1 MKAVILAAGLS
12 TRLRQCTQ
20 GLPKTLLTF
29 GPRTILDY
37 QLDSLFETGIRE
49 VAIVVGYQKQRILD
63 HVARHHR
70 RRRPAITFIEN
81 PRFAETNNI
90 YSLWLALEWV
100 GQTDFLALNADVLY
114 HTGILRPALAAPEPI
129 SVIIDPEFRE
139 DPIKVL
145 IQGNRVTTMRKGIPR
160 HESCG
165 TYVGITRFSADICS
179 AFFAAMKALVDEG
192 QVDVFFN
199 VGVERL
205 IAQGVPVGFT
215 TTQGLPWSEVDD
227 EGDLEFARTQVFP
240 LLRGDSKPAVPP
252 PVQRVAS
259 G

>member
-12 TRLRQCTQ
+12 TRLRRYAKD
-20 GLPKTLLTF
+20 LPKTLLAF

-49 VAIVVGYQKQRILD
+49 VAIVVGYQKHRIVD
-63 HVARHHR
+63 HVARHHATR
-70 RRRPAITFIEN
+70 QQAITFIEN

-100 GQTDFLALNADVLY
+100 GESDFLALNADVLY
-114 HTGILRPALAAPEPI
+114 HADILPPSLAAPEPV
-129 SVIIDPEFRE
+129 SVIIDPEFRY

-145 IQGNRVTTMRKGIPR
+145 IEGKRVTAMRKGIPP

-165 TYVGITRFSADICS
+165 TYIGITRFSAAICP
-179 AFFAAMKALVDEG
+179 AFLAAMKSLVDDG
-192 QVDVFFN
+192 QVNVFFN
-199 VGVERL
+199 VAVERL

-215 TTQGLPWSEVDD
+215 TTQGLPWTEVDD
-227 EGDLEFARTQVFP
+227 EADLRFARTQIVP
-240 LLRGDSKPAVPP
+240 QLLAESPTARQRPAP
-252 PVQRVAS
+252 RLAS
-259 G
+259 R

>member
-12 TRLRQCTQ
+12 TRLRQHARD
-20 GLPKTLLTF
+20 LPKTLLAF
-29 GPRTILDY
+29 GSRTILDF
-37 QLDSLFETGIRE
+37 QLDSLFETGVCE
-49 VAIVVGYQKQRILD
+49 VAIAVGYQKQRILD
-63 HVARHHR
+63 HVARHHAR
-70 RRRPAITFIEN
+70 RCQAITFIEN

-100 GQTDFLALNADVLY
+100 GRTDFLALNADVLY
-114 HTGILRPALAAPEPI
+114 HTDILPPALAAPEPI
-129 SVIIDPEFRE
+129 SVIIDSEFRH

-145 IQGNRVTTMRKGIPR
+145 IEGERVTAMRKGIPR

-165 TYVGITRFSADICS
+165 TYIGITRFAAAICP
-179 AFFAAMKALVDEG
+179 AFFTAMKSLVDEG

-215 TTQGLPWSEVDD
+215 TTQGLPWTEIDD
-227 EGDLEFARTQVFP
+227 EEDLKFARTQVVP
-240 LLRGDSKPAVPP
+240 LLLAESEPAGEPTV
-252 PVQRVAS
+252 RRLAS